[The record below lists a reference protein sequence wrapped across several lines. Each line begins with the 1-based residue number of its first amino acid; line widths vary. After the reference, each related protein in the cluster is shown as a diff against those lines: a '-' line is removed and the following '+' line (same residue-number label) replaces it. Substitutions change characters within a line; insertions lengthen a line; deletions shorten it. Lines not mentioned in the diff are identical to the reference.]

1 MKGSKLEFNSPDDVE
16 AVYYE
21 AFRHCDSNVM
31 AALWADGDVVCIHP
45 GSGAIM
51 GHEAVTR
58 SWRHIFT
65 DVDQAEI
72 NFKVDRK
79 TTSDEITVHLVTEEI
94 GSGNE
99 LALVIATNVYQKFES
114 GWLMIEHHSSLVQTQ
129 PQKQTV
135 Q

>member
-31 AALWADGDVVCIHP
+31 AALWADGYVVCIHP
-45 GSGAIM
+45 GCGAIV
-51 GHEAVTR
+51 GHEAVAR

-65 DVDQAEI
+65 DAEQAEVI
-72 NFKVDRK
+72 YRVERK
-79 TTSDEITVHLVTEEI
+79 TISDDLTVHLVTEEI
-94 GSGNE
+94 GSGDE
-99 LALVIATNVYQKFES
+99 LARVIATNVYQKFES

-129 PQKQTV
+129 SLNQTV